1 MLFGAARYRFIAD
14 SVIIT
19 LVSALPALEFMPLPV
34 SVFLGTISTYRAVLA
49 CIGRSH
55 GNHTGTGQE
64 CFVFQHL
71 PEFIAAPADRHIAL
85 FGADLLCGFPYT
97 GQILQHVKRSG
108 SIVGDKCLGSCM
120 VYRSYITGF
129 SLPKLFKLPFSGFGS
144 TGLKTFPK
152 GQHVRPFLLDRT
164 AGIERAFS
172 RATGTCGNHFLF
184 LQSSLAVPNRPSQE
198 SQCSMPLDSREPS
211 SGQTVCLSETSRPA
225 ASNPGSKPDRIR
237 AGKR

>member
-1 MLFGAARYRFIAD
+1 MLRWDALRSGKVKIHHTD
-14 SVIIT
+14 LVIIAS
-19 LVSALPALEFMPLPV
+19 VSALPALEFMPLPV

-164 AGIERAFS
+164 AGIEHAFS
-172 RATGTCGNHFLF
+172 RVTGTCRNHFLF
-184 LQSSLAVPNRPSQE
+184 LQSSVSVPNRPSQE
-198 SQCSMPLDSREPS
+198 SQCSMPLDSKGTFKRPDSVFKRNIPS
-211 SGQTVCLSETSRPA
+211 RSE
-225 ASNPGSKPDRIR
+225 
-237 AGKR
+237 